1 MTPLTS
7 PTLCSGLKAK
17 LVIRNKIHHRSG
29 SCAPSSKLIST
40 RKLVP
45 GTMHVPGVQQL
56 RVLTSTRYYCCTY
69 SPEEVLVAAAVLEK
83 IPETG
88 SPRVVLVFRAPLCS
102 TKSLPFAYLLM
113 PGTLR
118 RLWTQRSTKRR
129 GSRVHLKMEVSAGEG
144 DTTHVYALY
153 IVRRTTAVC
162 STCVATIC
170 PPCDFRTPLS
180 CSRTLS

>member
-88 SPRVVLVFRAPLCS
+88 SPRVVLVFRAPVQHKESSFCLLTDARYIAQTLDS
-102 TKSLPFAYLLM
+102 TVHQTARVSRSLED
-113 PGTLR
+113 G
-118 RLWTQRSTKRR
+118 SKRR
-129 GSRVHLKMEVSAGEG
+129 RGRHYPRIC
-144 DTTHVYALY
+144 TLY
-153 IVRRTTAVC
+153 RTPNNSSMQYVC
-162 STCVATIC
+162 SHHL
-170 PPCDFRTPLS
+170 PSLRL
-180 CSRTLS
+180 